1 MIDLKNLTIEKVHES
16 FKSGEFTCKELVE
29 EYLKVIKEKNTE
41 LNAYLEIYDD
51 VLNQA
56 DEAQKKFKDGTATIL
71 TGIPF
76 AIKDNIL
83 FEGHKASA
91 GSKILENHVAVYDST
106 VVKELKQQGAILIG
120 RTNMDEFAMGSSTQ
134 TSAYGVSRNPYD
146 TSRVP
151 GGSSGGSAVAVAGDM
166 ALVSLGT
173 ETCGSVR
180 QPASFCGLVGLK
192 PTYGAV
198 SRNGIIAMGN
208 SLDQVSPFGKNVRD
222 VEIIFN
228 ALSKYD
234 PMDSTSISPKSPKPS
249 LGENPLSWASGKSVY
264 KIGVPWHL
272 FEKGVDPEIMENFK
286 KSIKKLE
293 DSGCEIIDIK
303 LPYSKYSLEAYYI
316 IMPAEVSTNL
326 SRFDG
331 MRYGFSAEGKN
342 LAEVYMKSRG
352 KGFGKEA
359 RRRILLGTYVLS
371 HGYYDAYYNKAI
383 KVREKIKEEIVETFK
398 NVDLIATPT
407 TPTTAFK
414 LGEKLDDPV
423 AMYLCDIF
431 AAPANLAGVPALAL
445 SSGKDKNGL
454 PFSIQ
459 FMAPHFCENSLFEIG
474 KKFELISPDVK
485 SGSRP
490 KGVGK

>member
-1 MIDLKNLTIEKVHES
+1 MIDLKNLTIEKAHES
-16 FKSGEFTCKELVE
+16 LEKKIFTCKELAE
-29 EYLKVIKEKNTE
+29 GYLQVIKEKNTE
-41 LNAYLEIYDD
+41 LNAYLEIYKD

-56 DEAQKKFKDGTATIL
+56 DEAQKKFETGIATFL

-83 FEGHKASA
+83 FKEHKASA
-91 GSKILENHVAVYDST
+91 GSKILENYIAVFDST
-106 VVKELKQQGAILIG
+106 VVKELKKQGAILIG
-120 RTNMDEFAMGSSTQ
+120 RTNMDEFAMGSSTE
-134 TSAYGVSRNPYD
+134 TSAYGVTLNPYD

-151 GGSSGGSAVAVAGDM
+151 GGSSGGSAVVVASNM

-180 QPASFCGLVGLK
+180 LPASFCGLVGLK
-192 PTYGAV
+192 PTYGSI

-228 ALSKYD
+228 SLSKYD
-234 PMDSTSISPKSPKPS
+234 PMDSTSVSFDLRNKK
-249 LGENPLSWASGKSVY
+249 LSRSSAN

-286 KSIKKLE
+286 ESIEKLKN
-293 DSGCEIIDIK
+293 SGYKIIDIK
-303 LPYSKYSLEAYYI
+303 LPYTKYSLETYYI

-331 MRYGFSAEGKN
+331 IRYGFSDKGEN
-342 LAEVYMKSRG
+342 LIDIYKKSRG

-371 HGYYDAYYNKAI
+371 HGYYDAFYNKAI
-383 KVREKIKEEIVETFK
+383 KVREKIKEETIKVFE
-398 NVDLIATPT
+398 NVDFIATPT
-407 TPTTAFK
+407 TPISAFK

-423 AMYLCDIF
+423 SMYLCDIF
-431 AAPANLAGVPALAL
+431 AAPANLVGTPAMAIP
-445 SSGKDKNGL
+445 SGKNKDGL
-454 PFSIQ
+454 PLSIQ
-459 FMAPHFCENSLFEIG
+459 FMASHFCENSLFEIG
-474 KKFELISPDVK
+474 KKFEALK
-485 SGSRP
+485 
-490 KGVGK
+490 KE